1 MNGIAKDMRLCF
13 ESKRAKSTSQMCP
26 SRRSCAVRLPRLSDG
41 SLVWSINTCINKHTP
56 SGLNFPYAC
65 PEPVLVKLISFRFR
79 YKNGSKKVV
88 FRTSIAFVVILST
101 ILQWLSI
108 PCTQ

>member
-1 MNGIAKDMRLCF
+1 VFREQ
-13 ESKRAKSTSQMCP
+13 ESKKYLADVSEPPQLCRAAAALV
-26 SRRSCAVRLPRLSDG
+26 RR
-41 SLVWSINTCINKHTP
+41 LVGVVHQHLHKKHTP